1 MVWVRHAE
9 FQKFCVFLIFRKNSQ
24 NASFSEMCFLLNRLK
39 IHEIKGGKTAFHIFS
54 FNKSLKAAY

>member
-1 MVWVRHAE
+1 MVRARHAE

-24 NASFSEMCFLLNRLK
+24 NASFSEICFLLNRLK
-39 IHEIKGGKTAFHIFS
+39 IHETEGSKTAFHIFS